1 MSLLVRFLGPFYG
14 LIISTVLLVTL
25 ALHYPMTQ
33 DVWVTRFIITFG
45 CVGYLSILITD
56 MITDMI
62 CHHISMTLK
71 LLLIPVTVCTHVL
84 RFASQGQLAQLEA
97 APFICSLIGV
107 IPGVLCLIPLDGEF
121 VAHLLRDLA
130 FNIATLV
137 GATSRLLDAI
147 VICFHKTRESA
158 NYFRCRL
165 QECFL

>member
-1 MSLLVRFLGPFYG
+1 MIVIKEFTVSKDPNDINSAELSHLHHMSLLVRFLGPFYG

-25 ALHYPMTQ
+25 ALHYPMT
-33 DVWVTRFIITFG
+33 
-45 CVGYLSILITD
+45 
-56 MITDMI
+56 
-62 CHHISMTLK
+62 
-71 LLLIPVTVCTHVL
+71 
-84 RFASQGQLAQLEA
+84 QGQLAQLEA

-158 NYFRCRL
+158 NYFRTAY
-165 QECFL
+165 